1 MGLSKK
7 YNLFNINFFC
17 IFGINFVICLVFY
30 MSTISSTDYVLGVL
44 NLQTST
50 AGLIMGAF
58 VVGALLSRLY
68 FGSIIDDVNIKK
80 VIVFSLLFYLFINL
94 MYLKF
99 YNVYFLILI
108 RFLAGICYGICSC
121 ACGAAIARIIPSN
134 KRGVGIGYYATSVV
148 LTSALGP
155 FLAIKLDSINQF
167 WLSFLIACLSIVFA
181 LILSIFLKVRRF
193 KKLHHIKIKFSI
205 YNYFE
210 KSVLNL
216 ALVTFLLACPFGAII
231 AYMSAYTQSLN
242 LAFAGSMFFVIYA
255 GFSMVFRPLAGKV
268 FDKYGANI
276 VMIFSFLS
284 FIVCLLLLAF
294 ALNFYMIILAGVFCA
309 LGYANATSN
318 AQALAIKLAPKEKM
332 GLANSTFF
340 IALDFGIGVSPY
352 LLGIIEPSIGFANV
366 YAFCVLLVAM
376 ALILYCLLI
385 VKKASC

>member
-17 IFGINFVICLVFY
+17 IFGINFVICFVFY
-30 MSTISSTDYVLGVL
+30 MSTISSTDYALDVL

-58 VVGALLSRLY
+58 VIGALLSRLY

-80 VIVFSLLFYLFINL
+80 VIVFSLLFYFFINL

-108 RFLAGICYGICSC
+108 RFLAGVCYGICSC

-181 LILSIFLKVRRF
+181 LVLSIFLKVRRF
-193 KKLHHIKIKFSI
+193 KKHHHIKRKFSI

-216 ALVTFLLACPFGAII
+216 ALITFLLACPFGAII

-242 LAFAGSMFFVIYA
+242 LAFAGSMFFVVYA
-255 GFSMVFRPLAGKV
+255 GFSIVFRPLAGKV

-276 VMIFSFLS
+276 VMIFSFLC
-284 FIVCLLLLAF
+284 FIACLLLLAF

-309 LGYANATSN
+309 LGYANATSS

-366 YAFCVLLVAM
+366 YVFCAILVGIALVLYYI
-376 ALILYCLLI
+376 LII
-385 VKKASC
+385 KKNTY

>member
-1 MGLSKK
+1 
-7 YNLFNINFFC
+7 
-17 IFGINFVICLVFY
+17 
-30 MSTISSTDYVLGVL
+30 
-44 NLQTST
+44 
-50 AGLIMGAF
+50 
-58 VVGALLSRLY
+58 
-68 FGSIIDDVNIKK
+68 
-80 VIVFSLLFYLFINL
+80 
-94 MYLKF
+94 
-99 YNVYFLILI
+99 
-108 RFLAGICYGICSC
+108 
-121 ACGAAIARIIPSN
+121 
-134 KRGVGIGYYATSVV
+134 
-148 LTSALGP
+148 
-155 FLAIKLDSINQF
+155 
-167 WLSFLIACLSIVFA
+167 
-181 LILSIFLKVRRF
+181 
-193 KKLHHIKIKFSI
+193 
-205 YNYFE
+205 
-210 KSVLNL
+210 
-216 ALVTFLLACPFGAII
+216 
-231 AYMSAYTQSLN
+231 MSAYTQSLN

-309 LGYANATSN
+309 LGYANATSS

>member
-1 MGLSKK
+1 
-7 YNLFNINFFC
+7 
-17 IFGINFVICLVFY
+17 

-58 VVGALLSRLY
+58 VIGALLSRLY

-80 VIVFSLLFYLFINL
+80 VTVFSLLFYLFINL

-181 LILSIFLKVRRF
+181 LILSIFLKIRRF
-193 KKLHHIKIKFSI
+193 KKHHHIKRKFSI

-309 LGYANATSN
+309 LGYANATSS